1 MRDPNRL
8 QEIYDHIKKL
18 HKEIYP
24 DLRICYVLKDI
35 LDWAGFRDIDLFYLE
50 DDKVADMFDHYAADR
65 GATRGLYNRDPDR
78 LDAPYAY
85 LQTMHQTYF
94 PDWRFFQLVSNF
106 VDDYGRCC
114 VGELYDADML
124 YDAFGKFVK
133 KVTGHG

>member
-24 DLRICYVLKDI
+24 DLRISYVLKDI
-35 LDWAGFRDIDLFYLE
+35 FDWARFKNIDLFYME
-50 DDKVADMFDHYAADR
+50 DDKVIEMFDQYAKDR
-65 GATRGLYNRDPDR
+65 GATRGWYNRDPER

-94 PDWRFFQLVSNF
+94 PDWRFFQMVSNF
-106 VDDYGRCC
+106 AENYGWCC
-114 VGELYDADML
+114 VDELDDAGML
-124 YDAFGKFVK
+124 YNAFNVFIK
-133 KVTGHG
+133 KVTNG

>member
-1 MRDPNRL
+1 MRDQNRL

-35 LDWAGFRDIDLFYLE
+35 FDWARFKHIDLFYLE
-50 DDKVADMFDHYAADR
+50 DYKVIEMFDQYAKDS
-65 GATRGLYNRDPDR
+65 GATRGWYNRDPER

-94 PDWRFFQLVSNF
+94 PDWRFFQMVSNF
-106 VDDYGRCC
+106 AENYGWCC
-114 VGELYDADML
+114 VDELDDADML
-124 YDAFGKFVK
+124 YNAFNVFIK
-133 KVTGHG
+133 KVTNG